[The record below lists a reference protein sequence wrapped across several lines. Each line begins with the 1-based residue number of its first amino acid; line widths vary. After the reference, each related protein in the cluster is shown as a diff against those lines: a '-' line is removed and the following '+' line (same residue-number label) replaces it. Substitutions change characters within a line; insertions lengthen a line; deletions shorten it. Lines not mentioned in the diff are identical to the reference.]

1 MRLRQFSIDLD
12 LLIGDK
18 GVEVRET
25 TERGSV
31 VLSEND
37 IVEKKTRD
45 GIG

>member
-12 LLIGDK
+12 ILIGDK

-25 TERGSV
+25 IKRRSV

-37 IVEKKTRD
+37 IVEKKTGD